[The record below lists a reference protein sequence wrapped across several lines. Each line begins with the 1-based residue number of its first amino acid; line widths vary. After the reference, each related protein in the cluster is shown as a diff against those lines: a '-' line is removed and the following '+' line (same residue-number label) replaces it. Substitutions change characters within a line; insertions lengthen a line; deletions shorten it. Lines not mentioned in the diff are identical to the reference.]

1 MATSGYDGRVGGKL
15 RRRPFRRAAATPYD
29 RPPIA
34 ARGLTTTVPEAG
46 GDGWLAKL
54 VDPASRFISSSASR
68 LFSSVFRKRLTAP
81 PADETPGENLQ
92 SREIAEASS
101 DEMSADLQEN
111 KADSGNNATNNFDSN
126 TFLEFEQL
134 LEHKTFTRKVFDF

>member
-1 MATSGYDGRVGGKL
+1 MATSGYDGRIGGKL

-29 RPPIA
+29 RPPSA
-34 ARGLTTTVPEAG
+34 ARGLTTTVPEPG

-81 PADETPGENLQ
+81 PADETPGLVVVALLSWILGAMRFSCSGC
-92 SREIAEASS
+92 SRTTVFGLTPRVLIVGIFC
-101 DEMSADLQEN
+101 L
-111 KADSGNNATNNFDSN
+111 DSIMLGG
-126 TFLEFEQL
+126 
-134 LEHKTFTRKVFDF
+134 K

>member
-1 MATSGYDGRVGGKL
+1 MATSDYDGGIGGKL

-34 ARGLTTTVPEAG
+34 AARGLTTTVPEPG

-68 LFSSVFRKRLTAP
+68 LFSSIFRKRLAAP
-81 PADETPGENLQ
+81 PAEETPGLVVVALLSWILGAMRSSCSGC
-92 SREIAEASS
+92 SR
-101 DEMSADLQEN
+101 
-111 KADSGNNATNNFDSN
+111 T
-126 TFLEFEQL
+126 
-134 LEHKTFTRKVFDF
+134 KVFGADA